1 LPLVFI
7 YLQAILAIKR
17 VERLP
22 AATYNGCIRH
32 KKRDTGGDTMP
43 RPRRLDIEL
52 TVKTKEAARLLD
64 RRPQTLRKWAC
75 YGGGPIEPI
84 RSQGRLLWAL
94 EDIERLRKFRN
105 TERQKAQQKAQQ
117 RQKAKQQRSGAS

>member
-1 LPLVFI
+1 
-7 YLQAILAIKR
+7 
-17 VERLP
+17 
-22 AATYNGCIRH
+22 
-32 KKRDTGGDTMP
+32 MP
-43 RPRRLDIEL
+43 RPRKLDIEL
-52 TVKTKEAARLLD
+52 TVTTKEAARLLD

-84 RSQGRLLWAL
+84 WSHGRLLWAL

-117 RQKAKQQRSGAS
+117 RQKAKQQGSGAS